1 MKYYEVLLEE
11 AASDNIYI
19 IENANFKSDADA
31 LINGDVIGI
40 NKNVKSFNQRT
51 CILAE
56 ELGHYYTSVGNILD
70 QSIENNRK
78 QEARARLWAYD
89 KVLGLGGIVWAYLRG
104 CCNLYEMAEELEVTE
119 SFLLDMLERYRN
131 KYGISVKY
139 GEYVIEFVPTL
150 DVKTG

>member
-1 MKYYEVLLEE
+1 MKYEFLLEE

-31 LINGDVIGI
+31 LINSDVIGI
-40 NKNVKSFNQRT
+40 NKNIKSFNKRT

-70 QSIENNRK
+70 QSSENNRK
-78 QEARARLWAYD
+78 QEARARLWAYN
-89 KVLGLGGIVWAYLRG
+89 KVLGLGGIVWAYRRG

-119 SFLLDMLERYRN
+119 SFLLDMLERYRS

-150 DVKTG
+150 DVKAD